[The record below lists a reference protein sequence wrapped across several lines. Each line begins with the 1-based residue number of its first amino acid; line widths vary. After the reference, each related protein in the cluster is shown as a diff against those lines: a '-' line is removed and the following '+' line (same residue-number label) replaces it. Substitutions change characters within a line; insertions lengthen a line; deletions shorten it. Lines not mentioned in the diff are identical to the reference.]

1 MFADVL
7 GGSASSMLY
16 QSLVKTGKAI
26 EAVLPLLRRA
36 GLYLTVYAYPN
47 PAADGSLKTLKGEV
61 DKVIGEFAQRGIKPA
76 DLEKAISSYRA
87 SAIWG
92 LDSIEAR

>member
-1 MFADVL
+1 MA
-7 GGSASSMLY
+7 ASRPS
-16 QSLVKTGKAI
+16 
-26 EAVLPLLRRA
+26 RA
-36 GLYLTVYAYPN
+36 R
-47 PAADGSLKTLKGEV
+47 V

-92 LDSIEAR
+92 LDSIEGKVSQLAMGRCWPGIPTMCSRIWMPSPGSRGLTSGLPDKFIRTSLPWC

>member
-1 MFADVL
+1 
-7 GGSASSMLY
+7 
-16 QSLVKTGKAI
+16 
-26 EAVLPLLRRA
+26 
-36 GLYLTVYAYPN
+36 
-47 PAADGSLKTLKGEV
+47 V

-92 LDSIEAR
+92 LDSIEGKVSQLAMGQVLAQDPDYVFKNLDAIARVKGLTSRLPTTSSSRTSLPWC